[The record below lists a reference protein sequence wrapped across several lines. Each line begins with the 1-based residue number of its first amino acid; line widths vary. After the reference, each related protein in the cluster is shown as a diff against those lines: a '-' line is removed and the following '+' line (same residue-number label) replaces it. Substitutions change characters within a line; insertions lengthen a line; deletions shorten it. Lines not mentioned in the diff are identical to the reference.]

1 MSSRILQPGQLSA
14 AVPMTWRPAGSPP
27 RPPDSDLFSAPERPP
42 SENPEPPSKSEPRG
56 PSWDEFRA
64 LETRLVEIEQQLP
77 VREQKA
83 RQAGFKEGEAAAA
96 AKWRD
101 AVENTSRSAAEMAG
115 ARSRMRREC
124 EEDVVKLSLAMARR
138 ILRRELTVDGEALLG
153 LVKAALDR
161 VDLRETHRVR
171 VRPEDAP
178 LVAACL
184 DRIGSP
190 HRVEVT
196 ADPALERGAVVF
208 ETQRGQL
215 DASIDTQLEEIERGF
230 ADLMRRPMEK

>member
-1 MSSRILQPGQLSA
+1 
-14 AVPMTWRPAGSPP
+14 MTWRPAGTPP
-27 RPPDSDLFSAPERPP
+27 HAPEHASHHGQEHAP
-42 SENPEPPSKSEPRG
+42 SRNPEPPSKSEPLG
-56 PSWDEFRA
+56 PGWEEFRTV
-64 LETRLVEIEQQLP
+64 ETRLRDLEQQLP
-77 VREQKA
+77 ALEQKA

-96 AKWRD
+96 AVWRH
-101 AVENTSRSAAEMAG
+101 AIENASRSVAEMAG

-138 ILRRELTVDGEALLG
+138 ILRRELTVDREALLG

-161 VDLRETHRVR
+161 VDLRETHRVK

-178 LVAACL
+178 LVAAYL
-184 DRIGSP
+184 ERIGSP
-190 HRVEVT
+190 HRVEVA

-208 ETQRGQL
+208 DTQRGQL

-230 ADLMRRPMEK
+230 ADLLRRPPDK